1 MFSDFC
7 ASWKQ
12 KPDWWDLQQNQYQE
26 PHRALSAGKGIIWK
40 NIGLLQDWFETFWSS
55 HLSCLVQD
63 KSYCHDKRYSWYQKK
78 IKSDEFCG
86 KSALKPDS
94 LYPSAN

>member
-12 KPDWWDLQQNQYQE
+12 KPDWWDLQQNKYQE

-40 NIGLLQDWFETFWSS
+40 NIGLLQDWFETFATIK
-55 HLSCLVQD
+55 D
-63 KSYCHDKRYSWYQKK
+63 IHDTKKK
-78 IKSDEFCG
+78 IKSDEFG
-86 KSALKPDS
+86 TMSKIMG
-94 LYPSAN
+94 

>member
-12 KPDWWDLQQNQYQE
+12 KPDWWDLQQNKYQE
-26 PHRALSAGKGIIWK
+26 PHRALSAGNGIILK
-40 NIGLLQDWFETFWSS
+40 NIGLLQDWFETFLSS

-63 KSYCHDKRYSWYQKK
+63 KS
-78 IKSDEFCG
+78 
-86 KSALKPDS
+86 
-94 LYPSAN
+94 